1 LIGLAQ
7 EISRDVHKSE
17 KQNRRRSDTMWYLEA
32 VADENREWM
41 VAIEPFPFIIGRDE
55 DCNLKLTDKRISR
68 RHSEIRKSGD
78 HLWIRDFESTNGT
91 FVNQKEI
98 KQAELLEP
106 GDTISIGKFKFC
118 LKSVNSNTTAM
129 AEETYSMDISE
140 DLNGLASLEP
150 KLRALLRERKVIPHF
165 QPVLRL
171 SDATVVGYEILGR
184 VADEDLPSNPSEL
197 LDMAQWIGC
206 ASELSTLFREAG
218 VDIGRNLPGS
228 PILFVNS
235 TPLEVYQMDVLLK
248 SLERIHDMA
257 PLNKIVLE
265 INEKATTD
273 TNEMSRLRN
282 GLGKLNVDLAFDD
295 FGVGQTRLV
304 ELAKAPPDFLKF
316 DISLIRQIHL
326 APNRL
331 HQMVSTFVKAAHDL
345 GIATIAEGI
354 ECSDEAETCQRLGF
368 TFAQG
373 FFYGRPLPINEIN

>member
-1 LIGLAQ
+1 
-7 EISRDVHKSE
+7 
-17 KQNRRRSDTMWYLEA
+17 MWYLEA
-32 VADENREWM
+32 VADANREWM

-68 RHSEIRKSGD
+68 HHSEIRKSGD

-91 FVNQKEI
+91 FVNQKAI
-98 KQAELLEP
+98 KQAELLET

-118 LKSVNSNTTAM
+118 LKSVKSNSTAM

-140 DLNGLASLEP
+140 DLNCLASLEP
-150 KLRALLRERKVIPHF
+150 KLRALLRERNVFPHF
-165 QPVLRL
+165 QPVLRF
-171 SDATVVGYEILGR
+171 SDMTIVGYEILGR

-197 LDMAQWIGC
+197 LDMAQWLGC
-206 ASELSTLFREAG
+206 ASDLSALFREVG

-235 TPLEVYQMDVLLK
+235 TPSEVYQMDVLLE
-248 SLERIHDMA
+248 SLEKIHDMA

-265 INEKATTD
+265 INEKAATD
-273 TNEMSRLRN
+273 TDEMSRLRK
-282 GLGKLNVDLAFDD
+282 GLGKLNIGLAFDD

-316 DISLIRQIHL
+316 DMSLIRQIHL
-326 APNRL
+326 APKRL
-331 HQMVSTFVKAAHDL
+331 HQMVSTFVKAAQNL
-345 GIATIAEGI
+345 GVATVAEGI
-354 ECSDEAETCQRLGF
+354 ECSDEAETCQQLGF
-368 TFAQG
+368 NFAQG